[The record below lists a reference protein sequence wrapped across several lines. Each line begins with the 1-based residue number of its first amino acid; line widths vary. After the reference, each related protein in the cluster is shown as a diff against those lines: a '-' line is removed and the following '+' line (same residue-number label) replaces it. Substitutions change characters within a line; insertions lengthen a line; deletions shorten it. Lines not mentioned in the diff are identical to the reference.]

1 VSDQEIEQY
10 VEGLADRVPAVP
22 APLGAVLVAGRAAT
36 ARRARRRGVGVLVG
50 VAAAVGAVVLGP
62 QLVVQQAPIEVLGG
76 GGAVV
81 EPAVADGTRL
91 VGAEG
96 VAIAVPEGWVSVD
109 APFCQA
115 PRMPYVYVAEERPY
129 ASSCPYDPDDSLPAS
144 SLEISAGP
152 ATRSQPESGAATT
165 MTLPTGER
173 VVTAGSCVDIQCWR
187 RWKVGGVTFSAYV
200 VDEGARA
207 IVDRMSE
214 SLRAVPAGHTTVPG
228 WPFVLSR
235 TGPGTSRRGPL
246 PRAEYVELL
255 EAAGLRAYPLDVQDD
270 VLPAPAPGI
279 IDTTSPGYGS
289 VVPRGTLV
297 LLDPRD

>member
-1 VSDQEIEQY
+1 MTSS
-10 VEGLADRVPAVP
+10 
-22 APLGAVLVAGRAAT
+22 
-36 ARRARRRGVGVLVG
+36 
-50 VAAAVGAVVLGP
+50 
-62 QLVVQQAPIEVLGG
+62 GG
-76 GGAVV
+76 
-81 EPAVADGTRL
+81 
-91 VGAEG
+91 
-96 VAIAVPEGWVSVD
+96 
-109 APFCQA
+109 
-115 PRMPYVYVAEERPY
+115 
-129 ASSCPYDPDDSLPAS
+129 
-144 SLEISAGP
+144 
-152 ATRSQPESGAATT
+152 
-165 MTLPTGER
+165 
-173 VVTAGSCVDIQCWR
+173 CVDVQCWH
-187 RWKVGGVTFSAYV
+187 RWRVGGVTFSAYV

-279 IDTTSPGYGS
+279 TDTTSPGYGS